1 MIKKILVTLLILTFI
16 ASPLKA
22 VLAYEGAESLTEAP
36 ATPSLENTET
46 AFENPQG
53 AEPVIDAPE
62 AEENT
67 QITPVWFVIIVIS
80 PEYAAQL
87 DQSGFGEGVGL
98 GATTTY
104 TYATGTAAYLNPHA
118 VATTTVATSTSFVYD
133 NNGNLTSTKY
143 GTSTLTSYT
152 WDYNNRMT
160 QAVGSSATSTYSY
173 DAWGQRVSMTL
184 ATTSSA
190 MTYYPS
196 KGYNI
201 TGSVPTKNIFLPDGT
216 LIATVVGTGATTT
229 VSYVHTDHLGG
240 MNVATSDGGSPTVVE
255 LADYYPY
262 GNARID
268 EQSGLNSQ
276 RKFANYEFD
285 PASNLN
291 YLNQRYYNGTN
302 ANFLSQ
308 DPVFWDLSQLEI
320 QLADP
325 QSWNSY
331 SYARNNPLKYND
343 PDGQF
348 WDTVVD
354 VGLTS
359 IDVFRYGKNLA
370 DAAAGGITS
379 GIGVATNNQRL
390 TNIGDTQLSQGVQGM
405 KNMGD
410 DLALDAAGT
419 LIPFVP
425 VAGLKVLNK
434 ADDVI
439 GAGKSINNLRGTAN
453 PTIKEAVEYGKQQ
466 HKLMDYGQGV
476 LKEQKIGN
484 YRVDGIDKISKT
496 IYELKPNTQ
505 QSINRGMKQLQNY
518 VNTANKLLG
527 EGYKGVLKTY
537 QSLTKIIK

>member
-1 MIKKILVTLLILTFI
+1 MLILTFI